1 MPIFQA
7 RQQCPHAVFV
17 PPRMDRYQEV
27 SRQIMGILREFSP
40 LVEPVSIDEAFLDLA
55 GTERLHGAPVE
66 MARVIKR
73 EILAA
78 VHLTGSVGVAPN
90 KFLAKLASE
99 LEKICRHV
107 QGHSPVIWVNTVS
120 AIARFVQKRK

>member
-1 MPIFQA
+1 MPA
-7 RQQCPHAVFV
+7 RGVRA
-17 PPRMDRYQEV
+17 
-27 SRQIMGILREFSP
+27 

-78 VHLTGSVGVAPN
+78 VRLTSSVGVAPN
-90 KFLAKLASE
+90 RFLAKIASDVNKPDGLTVIAADQVE
-99 LEKICRHV
+99 AFIDQLPIGKVSGVGPKTQAKLEAMGGVRRLRHA
-107 QGHSPVIWVNTVS
+107 S
-120 AIARFVQKRK
+120 